1 MEKGWISLHRKILN
15 NLIVTK
21 DSDYFSVWVYLL
33 LKATH
38 TEYDEHFNGKIIT
51 LVPGQLVT
59 GRKVIAKQFN
69 LSESKV
75 QRILKKLEIEQLI
88 EQRTSPNQRLITVIN
103 YKDYQS
109 SEQRFEQR
117 LNNERTTTEQRLN
130 TYNNNNNN
138 NNNIYNSE
146 QPKNKDETL
155 EQRFQAWKLVNP
167 MPLVNKY
174 SDKSE
179 FTKDFKAWTDRKSK
193 YISEISK

>member
-51 LVPGQLVT
+51 LTPGQLVT
-59 GRKVIAKQFN
+59 GRKVISKQFN
-69 LSESKV
+69 ISESKV

-138 NNNIYNSE
+138 NNYIYNSQQKFNE
-146 QPKNKDETL
+146 
-155 EQRFQAWKLVNP
+155 WKKENP
-167 MPLVNKY
+167 IPTPDKF
-174 SDKSE
+174 SDIKE
-179 FTKDFKAWTDRKSK
+179 FTKAYREWTEKK
-193 YISEISK
+193 NEIIKQEK